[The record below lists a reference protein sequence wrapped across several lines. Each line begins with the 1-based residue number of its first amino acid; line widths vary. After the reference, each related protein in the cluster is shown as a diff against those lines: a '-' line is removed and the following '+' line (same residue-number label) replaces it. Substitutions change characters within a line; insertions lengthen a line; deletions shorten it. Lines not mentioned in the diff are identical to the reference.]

1 MWIMLGQPISNRFW
15 LIMAAHGVGVNVNG
29 PLIPRARW
37 HITYAVRIQKWAL
50 KNGKEG
56 RKSGWKTDVRDVATQ
71 IANCRWPTPSRP
83 YLCPQ
88 MMQLAANLAANIGHW
103 QPWQTG
109 SDPRTDGFSGRFSDK
124 AHFICTENR
133 LQRFFNLFPRV
144 QVLVFREFRI
154 SSEAK
159 WSQPVWLMDFWH
171 IHSVGDLWSHLL
183 RLFWVCFCKRH
194 SFDFLPDFN
203 CFFLRVS
210 GFWLFDY
217 GFSNSN
223 SATLTSSQLR
233 PFCVIQFV
241 MCPLLRFRCAL
252 NWLPGTMMILDIF
265 TNFGFTLVWFCF
277 YVLPKCFFFL
287 RASSIII
294 SFCGQHSFYM
304 LTLRELHI

>member
-1 MWIMLGQPISNRFW
+1 MWVMLDQPISNRFW
-15 LIMAAHGVGVNVNG
+15 LIMAAHRVGENVNG

-133 LQRFFNLFPRV
+133 LQRFFNLFPEYKYWYSV
-144 QVLVFREFRI
+144 NSEFRARR
-154 SSEAK
+154 SEANRFG
-159 WSQPVWLMDFWH
+159 WWIFGTSTA
-171 IHSVGDLWSHLL
+171 
-183 RLFWVCFCKRH
+183 
-194 SFDFLPDFN
+194 
-203 CFFLRVS
+203 
-210 GFWLFDY
+210 
-217 GFSNSN
+217 
-223 SATLTSSQLR
+223 SAIYE
-233 PFCVIQFV
+233 VIF
-241 MCPLLRFRCAL
+241 
-252 NWLPGTMMILDIF
+252 
-265 TNFGFTLVWFCF
+265 
-277 YVLPKCFFFL
+277 
-287 RASSIII
+287 
-294 SFCGQHSFYM
+294 
-304 LTLRELHI
+304 